1 MEEQRVSSG
10 PESGAAEEAAIEFD
24 TVLRDGGVVHIR
36 PIHPDDVD
44 RLAAFQGRLSKKA
57 VYRRWFNLHPGLS
70 PAEVERLAVVN
81 GQDHLALVATLGH
94 RIIGVGEYDQV
105 DGTDLAEVAFVVE
118 DPHQGRGIA
127 TLILE
132 ELASAARHEG
142 IRRFTAI
149 VLPDNRA
156 MLDVFRNEGFEE
168 HEHFDDGLVE
178 VDFPIADTSPS
189 RQAAEAREQTA
200 QARSVARILAPRSIA
215 VVGAGQTP
223 GSIGR
228 ELLASIL
235 GFGFTGPIYPVNR
248 SATTVENLPGYRRV
262 TDIPAEVDMAVLAV
276 PATEVLSVVQDCAA
290 KGVHGLVVI
299 SSGFA
304 ETGPEG
310 RQRESAI
317 VAAAREAGM
326 RMIGPNCLGVINT
339 HPDIRLDATFASTP
353 PSRGPVG
360 FLAQSGALGIA
371 LLAAAGHRGLGLSS
385 FVSAGNKADVSGND
399 LLQYWE
405 ADEATKV
412 ILLYLE
418 SFGNPRTFARL
429 ARRVS
434 TSKPIIAIKSGRSDA
449 GQRAAASHTA
459 AAATPDIAVDALFHQ
474 TGVIRV
480 DTVDQLFD
488 TAQVLAEQPLPAGNR
503 VAIVSN
509 SGGLGILAADAC
521 AAVGLRIPA
530 LTQDTVAALRAA
542 APAAASLADPVDLG
556 AGATPAACAA
566 VVAAVLG
573 DPNIDAVIAVFTPIS
588 VTGAELADRVGHA
601 IAADAAT
608 HAGAKPVL
616 FTLVGAADS
625 PGDIRQAVPADGPSP
640 ITILA
645 SPDGAASALARAVRY
660 AEWRAQPSGTVPR
673 LEVDRAAAW
682 HLIAAALSDRPEG
695 GWLDANTAAQLC
707 RAYGIPLVETR
718 TATTATAAAKIAAAA
733 GFPVAL
739 KADGPTL
746 VHKTEL
752 GAVALG
758 LTSQSQVRRAFS
770 DMRSRLGT
778 TMQQAMIQP
787 MTSAGVET
795 VVGVVHDPSFGP
807 LVMFGLGGVATDLL
821 GDRAF
826 RILPLTDLDAAQLVG
841 SLRSSR
847 LLFGY
852 RGLPPVDISALEHLL
867 LRVARLADD
876 IPELAELDLNP
887 VMATPTGVYAVD
899 VKIRIAPGERRA
911 GTGLRR
917 LRNLT

>member
-1 MEEQRVSSG
+1 MENQRVSSG
-10 PESGAAEEAAIEFD
+10 PESAAAEEAAIEFD

-36 PIHPDDVD
+36 PIRPDDVD
-44 RLAAFQGRLSKKA
+44 GLAAFRDRLSKKA
-57 VYRRWFNLHPGLS
+57 VYRRWFNFNPGLS

-81 GQDHLALVATLGH
+81 GLDHLALVATLGH
-94 RIIGVGEYDQV
+94 RIIGVGEYDHV
-105 DGTDLAEVAFVVE
+105 DDTAVAEVAFVVE
-118 DPHQGRGIA
+118 DLHQGRGIA

-132 ELASAARHEG
+132 ELAYAARRGG
-142 IRRFTAI
+142 IRRFTAT
-149 VLPDNRA
+149 VLPENRP

-168 HEHFDDGLVE
+168 HEHFDRGLVE
-178 VDFPIADTSPS
+178 VEFPIADTSAS
-189 RQAAEAREQTA
+189 RKAAEAREQIA
-200 QARSVARILAPRSIA
+200 QARSVTRILAPRSIA
-215 VVGAGQTP
+215 VVGAGETP

-235 GFGFTGPIYPVNR
+235 GYGFTGPIYPVNR
-248 SATTVENLPGYRRV
+248 SAATIEHLPGYRRV

-310 RQRESAI
+310 RQREGAI
-317 VAAAREAGM
+317 VAAARDAGM

-353 PSRGPVG
+353 PSPGPVG

-371 LLAAAGHRGLGLSS
+371 LLAAAGQRGLGLSS

-405 ADEATKV
+405 TDDATKV

-459 AAATPDIAVDALFHQ
+459 AAATPDVAVDALFHQ

-503 VAIVSN
+503 VAVVSN

-530 LTQDTVAALRAA
+530 LTPDTVAALRAA

-556 AGATPAACAA
+556 AGATPAVCAA
-566 VVAAVLG
+566 AVAAVLG
-573 DPNIDAVIAVFTPIS
+573 DPNIDSVIAVFTPIS
-588 VTGAELADRVGHA
+588 VTGAELAGRIGRA
-601 IAADAAT
+601 IAAVAD
-608 HAGAKPVL
+608 AGAKPVL
-616 FTLVGAADS
+616 LTLVGAADS
-625 PGDIRQAVPADGPSP
+625 PGNIRRAVQAEATLP

-645 SPDGAASALARAVRY
+645 SPDGAASALARAVHY
-660 AEWRAQPSGTVPR
+660 AEWRAQPTGTIPR
-673 LEVDRAAAW
+673 LEVDRAAAK
-682 HLIAAALSDRPEG
+682 HLIAVALSDRPEG
-695 GWLDANTAAQLC
+695 GWLDAETAAQLC
-707 RAYGIPLVETR
+707 QAYGIPLVETR
-718 TATTATAAAKIAAAA
+718 TATTATAAAEVALAA

-746 VHKTEL
+746 VHKTER
-752 GAVALG
+752 GAVVLG

-778 TMQQAMIQP
+778 AMQRAIVQP
-787 MTSAGVET
+787 MAAASVET

-841 SLRSSR
+841 SLRSAR
-847 LLFGY
+847 LLLGY
-852 RGLPPVDISALEHLL
+852 RGSPPVDISALEDVL

-876 IPELAELDLNP
+876 FPEVAEMDLNP

-899 VKIRIAPGERRA
+899 VKIRIAPTGHQA

-917 LRNLT
+917 LRNPA

>member
-1 MEEQRVSSG
+1 MEKQRVSTGTESG
-10 PESGAAEEAAIEFD
+10 PAEQTAIEFD
-24 TVLRDGGVVHIR
+24 TVLSDGGVVHIR
-36 PIHPDDVD
+36 PIRLDDVD
-44 RLAAFQGRLSKKA
+44 RLASFRGRLSKKA
-57 VYRRWFNLHPGLS
+57 VYRRWFNFHAGLS
-70 PAEVERLAVVN
+70 PADLERLAVVDGTN
-81 GQDHLALVATLGH
+81 HLALVATLGH

-105 DGTDLAEVAFVVE
+105 DGTDVAEVAFVVE
-118 DPHQGRGIA
+118 DSHQGRGIS

-132 ELASAARHEG
+132 ELASAARREG
-142 IRRFTAI
+142 IRRFTAT

-168 HEHFDDGLVE
+168 REHFGDGLVE
-178 VDFPIADTSPS
+178 VDFPISGTSAS
-189 RQAAEAREQTA
+189 RQAAEAREQIA
-200 QARSVARILAPRSIA
+200 QARSVTRILAPRSIA

-228 ELLASIL
+228 ELLASVL

-248 SATTVENLPGYRRV
+248 SASTVEHLPGYRRV
-262 TDIPAEVDMAVLAV
+262 TDIPADVDMAVLAV

-310 RQRESAI
+310 RQREGAI

-339 HPDIRLDATFASTP
+339 DPDIRLDATFASTP
-353 PSRGPVG
+353 PSPGPVG

-371 LLAAAGHRGLGLSS
+371 LLAAAGQRGLGLSS

-405 ADEATKV
+405 TDDATKV

-449 GQRAAASHTA
+449 GQRAATSHTA
-459 AAATPDIAVDALFHQ
+459 AAATPDLAVDALFHQ

-503 VAIVSN
+503 VAVVSN

-521 AAVGLRIPA
+521 AAVGLCIPA
-530 LTQDTVAALRAA
+530 LTQDTVAALRAV
-542 APAAASLADPVDLG
+542 APAAASLADPIDLG
-556 AGATPAACAA
+556 AGATPAVCAA
-566 VVAAVLG
+566 AVAAVLG
-573 DPNIDAVIAVFTPIS
+573 DPNIDSVIAVFTPIS
-588 VTGAELADRVGHA
+588 VTGAELAGRIGRAV
-601 IAADAAT
+601 AAVAD
-608 HAGAKPVL
+608 AGAKPVL
-616 FTLVGAADS
+616 LTLVGAADS
-625 PGDIRQAVPADGPSP
+625 PGNIRRAVQAEATLP

-645 SPDGAASALARAVRY
+645 SPDGAASALARAVHY
-660 AEWRAQPSGTVPR
+660 AEWRAQPTGTIPR
-673 LEVDRAAAW
+673 LEVDRDAAK
-682 HLIAAALSDRPEG
+682 HLIAVALSDRPEG
-695 GWLDANTAAQLC
+695 GWLDAETAAQLC
-707 RAYGIPLVETR
+707 QAYGIPLVETR
-718 TATTATAAAKIAAAA
+718 TATTATAAAEVALAA

-746 VHKTEL
+746 VHKTER
-752 GAVALG
+752 GAVVLG
-758 LTSQSQVRRAFS
+758 LTSQSQVRQAFS
-770 DMRSRLGT
+770 DMRSRLGSA
-778 TMQQAMIQP
+778 MQRAIVQP
-787 MTSAGVET
+787 MAAAGVET

-847 LLFGY
+847 LLLGY
-852 RGLPPVDISALEHLL
+852 RGSPPVDISALEDVL

-876 IPELAELDLNP
+876 FPEVAEMDLNP

-899 VKIRIAPGERRA
+899 VKIRIAPTGHQV

-917 LRNLT
+917 LRNAP